1 MIRRNNQNTMNKIYS
16 TYLQIIQNNFID
28 KNRRKDDALKILQE
42 DVSSLSI
49 LTGKHFTAPFLL
61 PYVIQYP
68 DVYSA
73 LRQQT
78 KQMMFQYYQIE
89 HLTELIVS
97 LMEQEHIP
105 YYLLKGIS
113 LAAYYPV
120 PEYRKLGDVDLYIPD
135 PAALAKA
142 KKVLESSGFV
152 LDPELSDHHVTYL
165 YTFPK
170 TGRTYILELH
180 FRIVGLYQ
188 YDKANQIVDQVF
200 SEEQLTPELQKIG
213 DSSYQVLPPTEYTF
227 YMIHHMLKHYLY
239 SGFGIRLLCDF
250 VLYLTARK
258 DDIDFARLRS
268 WCRES
273 KILHFYEIIIETLH
287 RYLGLPDDVEPD
299 IHYSSDA
306 CETFIQRILE
316 DRDMGTAN
324 DTALV
329 GSGSYAKINLWTYF
343 KEGHLQMKVRFPK
356 LHKCVIL
363 WPVLWGITF
372 ICFIWNT
379 YHYRHTTL
387 KETLAGFRKTNED
400 SQLIRIFENEEPR
413 GQ

>member
-1 MIRRNNQNTMNKIYS
+1 MNKIYS

-213 DSSYQVLPPTEYTF
+213 DSAYRVLPPTEYTF

-329 GSGSYAKINLWTYF
+329 GSGSYTKINLWTYF